1 VNPAAVH
8 KGRAF
13 EVQTHVLDNGLKI
26 LLVENPVLPAV
37 SIHASVFAGSRQEP
51 REKAGLALMAT
62 RLLDEGTKTRGSL
75 EIAEAIESVGGAMET
90 DGSYERTILSSSV
103 LKKDAALALELAAD
117 VLIDPV
123 FPEDFIVKEK
133 ARTSAEIASAKD
145 RPQVVAGWAFNE
157 LIYGAHPLGRP
168 THGFPETVNAIKRA
182 DLEAFHERWFVPNG
196 ALLSIVGDITMSEAL
211 PAIEKYFGGWK
222 SRAVPATRPPKPHR
236 QQERRE
242 KRIAMPA
249 EQVNIFL
256 GHLGIERT
264 NPDFYALQIL
274 DTILGSGAGFTAR
287 IPRRLRDELGLAYTT
302 YAGITMTAGL
312 DPGKFVA
319 YIGASPANTD
329 LAIEGM
335 LGEIRRIIEEPVTP
349 DELKDARDFLT
360 GSFVFAFESS
370 SQIARFLTHAEIYGL
385 GFDFIDRYPQYIES
399 VTVDEIARAARRYL
413 DCENYSVVVVG
424 P

>member
-1 VNPAAVH
+1 
-8 KGRAF
+8 
-13 EVQTHVLDNGLKI
+13 
-26 LLVENPVLPAV
+26 
-37 SIHASVFAGSRQEP
+37 
-51 REKAGLALMAT
+51 
-62 RLLDEGTKTRGSL
+62 
-75 EIAEAIESVGGAMET
+75 
-90 DGSYERTILSSSV
+90 
-103 LKKDAALALELAAD
+103 
-117 VLIDPV
+117 
-123 FPEDFIVKEK
+123 
-133 ARTSAEIASAKD
+133 
-145 RPQVVAGWAFNE
+145 
-157 LIYGAHPLGRP
+157 
-168 THGFPETVNAIKRA
+168 
-182 DLEAFHERWFVPNG
+182 
-196 ALLSIVGDITMSEAL
+196 VGDITMSEAL

-222 SRAVPATRPPKPHR
+222 ARAVPATRPPKPHR